1 MIELYAHLKVH
12 IAIGRH
18 QEAFVFQ
25 PPLQPNVY
33 RLASELLHKWLWVDW
48 VDLYIKINQTDQVS
62 LGHATKRSAV
72 RTADMVVVKQE
83 TRAKYRTDAQTLRFA
98 YIGHPPN
105 AGTATPFCRALPN
118 TSV

>member
-25 PPLQPNVY
+25 PPLQPNIH
-33 RLASELLHKWLWVDW
+33 RLASELLHKRLRVDW
-48 VDLYIKINQTDQVS
+48 VDLCIKINQTDQVS

-72 RTADMVVVKQE
+72 RTADMVVVKQG
-83 TRAKYRTDAQTLRFA
+83 TRAGRERRAETPGMAL
-98 YIGHPPN
+98 YIGPAQCGRCDLFRPRSH
-105 AGTATPFCRALPN
+105 
-118 TSV
+118 